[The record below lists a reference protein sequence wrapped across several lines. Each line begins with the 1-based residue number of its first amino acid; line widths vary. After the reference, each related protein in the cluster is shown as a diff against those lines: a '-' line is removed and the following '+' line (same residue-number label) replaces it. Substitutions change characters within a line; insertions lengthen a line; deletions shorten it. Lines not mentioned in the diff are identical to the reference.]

1 MYRCS
6 ICNTTYEKRIKVCKK
21 CKSEVKFI
29 EKETSEKQ
37 VNAVFVDDQSLG
49 IERDNSK
56 CINCGMCT
64 NTCYLRENLKNN
76 KNFNNCLECGQC
88 IQTCP
93 TGALKPKCDI
103 PILLNNLNK
112 KVCIALVAPAVRV
125 SIGDEFNKDYGSFE
139 QEKLV
144 GILRKLGFDY
154 VFDVTYG
161 ADLTIVEEAYELVDR
176 IKTNKNLPMLSS
188 CCPSWVLY
196 AERYYP
202 ELLNHLS
209 TCKSPISMLSEII
222 NSYFIPKKNLNRED
236 VFVVALTP
244 CTSKKYEIKRKEL
257 KGTDLVITT
266 SELSDLIKLKKYNY
280 DKIKNSNFD
289 YLFKEGSGSGVIFGT
304 SGGVTESVIRM
315 TYNILTGDSL
325 KEYELH
331 EVRGLENVKEANFI
345 INGKE
350 INVAV
355 VNGLSNVKR
364 LLEQIKKKKSKY
376 EFIEVMNCFG
386 GCIGGGGQ
394 IKMDIY
400 KEALIKNARSNSLY
414 NRDKVK
420 KIKSPYQN
428 KDILELYSKY
438 IGKPYG
444 KKAEKLLHTVYF
456 DKSKEIKR

>member
-6 ICNTTYEKRIKVCKK
+6 ICNKKYEKNIKKCNK
-21 CKSEVKFI
+21 CKSRIKLI
-29 EKETSEKQ
+29 EKETNEIE
-37 VNAVFVDDQSLG
+37 VNAVFVDNESFG

-56 CINCGMCT
+56 CINCGMCI

-76 KNFNNCLECGQC
+76 KNFNNCIECGQC

-93 TGALKPKCDI
+93 TGALKPKCDVSV
-103 PILLNNLNK
+103 LLNNLK
-112 KVCIALVAPAVRV
+112 KKTCIALVAPSVRV
-125 SIGDEFNKDYGSFE
+125 SIGDEFNKPYGSFE
-139 QEKLV
+139 QGKLV
-144 GILRKLGFDY
+144 GNLRKLGFDY

-209 TCKSPISMLSEII
+209 TCKSPISMLTEVI
-222 NSYFIPKKNLNRED
+222 NRYFIPKKNLNRED
-236 VFVVALTP
+236 VFIVAVTP

-257 KGTDLVITT
+257 KGCDLVITT
-266 SELSDLIKLKKYNY
+266 SELSNLIKQKKYNY
-280 DKIKNSNFD
+280 EKIKESDFD
-289 YLFKEGSGSGVIFGT
+289 YLFKEGSGSGVIFGA
-304 SGGVTESVIRM
+304 SGGVTEAVVRM
-315 TYNILTGDSL
+315 AYHILTNDSL
-325 KEYELH
+325 NTFELKK
-331 EVRGLENVKEANFI
+331 VRGLENVKEANFVI
-345 INGKE
+345 DGKE
-350 INVAV
+350 INIAI

-364 LLEQIKKKKSKY
+364 LLEQIKKNKSKY

-394 IKMDIY
+394 VKMDIFN
-400 KEALIKNARSNSLY
+400 EALIKDARMNSLY
-414 NRDKVK
+414 NRDKIK

-428 KDILELYSKY
+428 KCILELYQKY
-438 IGKPYG
+438 LGKPYG
-444 KKAEKLLHTVYF
+444 KKAHKLLHTVYF
-456 DKSKEIKR
+456 DKSSEIKR